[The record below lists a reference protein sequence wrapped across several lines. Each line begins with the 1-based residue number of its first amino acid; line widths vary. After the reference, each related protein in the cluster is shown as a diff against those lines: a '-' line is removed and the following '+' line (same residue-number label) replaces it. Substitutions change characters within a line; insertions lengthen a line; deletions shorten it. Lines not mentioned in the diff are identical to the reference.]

1 MNFSYYP
8 FKADKLFKHLEKF
21 ESKFVV
27 DGEEL
32 ITVFENTAEVIM
44 LYDDHLNMVASQ

>member
-8 FKADKLFKHLEKF
+8 FKADKLFKHIEKF
-21 ESKFVV
+21 ERKFVV

-32 ITVFENTAEVIM
+32 ITVFENTAEIIM
-44 LYDDHLNMVASQ
+44 LYENHLNMVASE

>member
-8 FKADKLFKHLEKF
+8 FKADKLFKHIEKF

-27 DGEEL
+27 DGEGL
-32 ITVFENTAEVIM
+32 ITVFENTTEVIM
-44 LYDDHLNMVASQ
+44 LYYDYLNMVASE